1 MKIFCSAHSE
11 KFPAKKYSKRVNVK
25 FYGELHHIDLN
36 VGDSVTLDCSVG
48 VDAIDNNNDNYR
60 YVIFDNMIV
69 FDLSFVAD
77 GGSTAKNYLVNIPEL
92 WSWKTLLQFMMQQL
106 LVVKLTLKL

>member
-36 VGDSVTLDCSVG
+36 VGDSVTLDCSVR
-48 VDAIDNNNDNYR
+48 VDNIDKNNDNYR
-60 YVIFDNMIV
+60 YVILDMIN
-69 FDLSFVAD
+69 FDLPFVAD
-77 GGSTAKNYLVNIPEL
+77 GGSIAKNYLVNIPEL
-92 WSWKTLLQFMMQQL
+92 WLWKILLQFMMQQL